1 MLHLAEKIY
10 LRLMERRRR
19 HWTAAGATRFAECQ
33 VISVGNLTT
42 GGTGKT
48 PTVQWIARHLQ
59 AENRKVAV
67 VARGYGGTLSVQG
80 AVVSDGRAILLDAHA
95 AGDEPLLHARSL
107 PGVPVVIGRDRVAA
121 VQRAVRDFAPDVVVL
136 DDAFQ
141 FWSLARDLDLVLLD
155 ARRPFDN
162 GHLLPRGRLREPPAA
177 LSRASAVLLTRTDAA
192 SAEQRQAAR
201 ESIARYSDAPVF
213 EASHAPVAL
222 RDERDGSQCAL
233 QALQGARVY
242 AVSALADNAGFGVT
256 LRGCGA
262 DVVHH
267 LPRRDHYR
275 WREAEVQRVL
285 EAARRAGA
293 IVVTTEK
300 DAVKW
305 QQGWLQA
312 EQAPPVWSL
321 RIALKLMPDDD
332 AFGRFL
338 SERLAVQ
345 DGA

>member
-1 MLHLAEKIY
+1 
-10 LRLMERRRR
+10 
-19 HWTAAGATRFAECQ
+19 
-33 VISVGNLTT
+33 VGNLTT

-48 PTVQWIARHLQ
+48 PTVQWIARRLQ
-59 AENRKVAV
+59 ADGRKVAV
-67 VARGYGGTLSVQG
+67 VARGYGGALSAQG
-80 AVVSDGRAILLDAHA
+80 AVVSDGHAILLDANA

-121 VQRAVRDFAPDVVVL
+121 VQRVVRDFAPDVVVL

-177 LSRASAVLLTRTDAA
+177 LSRASAVLLTRADAA
-192 SAEQRQAAR
+192 SASQRRTAR
-201 ESIARYSDAPVF
+201 ESVARHTQAPIF

-222 RDERDGSQCAL
+222 RDELDGSEQTL
-233 QALQGARVY
+233 QVLHGARVY
-242 AVSALADNAGFGVT
+242 AVSALADNAGFCAT
-256 LRGCGA
+256 LQGCGA

-275 WREAEVQRVL
+275 WSETEVRRVL
-285 EAARRAGA
+285 AAAHRAGA

-305 QQGWLQA
+305 QHGWLPT
-312 EQAPPVWSL
+312 EPAPPVWSL
-321 RIALKLMPDDD
+321 RIALKLLPDDD
-332 AFGRFL
+332 AFGCFL
-338 SERLAVQ
+338 SERLQAQCQ
-345 DGA
+345 D